1 MTLPPLVEQ
10 LLTDLDRELA
20 PGWAHRC
27 LMGKPCPGC
36 LRDRLRVR
44 LATARVE
51 LAEAEHLAEAER
63 AT

>member
-1 MTLPPLVEQ
+1 MTPAALLAE

-27 LMGKPCPGC
+27 LMGQPCPGC
-36 LRDRLRVR
+36 LRDRLRAR
-44 LATARVE
+44 LVTARKQ
-51 LAEAEHLAEAER
+51 LAEQAGLEQ